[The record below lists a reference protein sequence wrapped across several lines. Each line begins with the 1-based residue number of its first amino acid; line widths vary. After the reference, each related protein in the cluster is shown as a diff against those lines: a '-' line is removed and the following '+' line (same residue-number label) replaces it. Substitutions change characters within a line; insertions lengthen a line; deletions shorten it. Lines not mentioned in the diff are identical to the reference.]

1 MNNSAWDQFALQQL
15 VRYEAL
21 FELLD
26 DIQKTEDIASICDC
40 IARQWKY
47 FANVANWR
55 LVVTKTEGF
64 KVIDGFR
71 GQALIEDTEYLD
83 SWDFYFW
90 ERQLPQLVPVDTTN
104 EDYLPPKH
112 MNGTSFV
119 EIQVLPFFRS
129 DSCIGLLSAAARHE
143 PFSDLDKR
151 FIRLF
156 GSFFT
161 DRIYSILLR
170 QRAEEVLIHKATY
183 DPLTKIWNRG
193 AIIEHLNSHLAL
205 SERTKQPLS
214 LIICDIDFFKAINDK
229 YGHLAGDAI
238 LVEVAKRL
246 EEQTREGERLGR
258 YGGEEFL
265 AVLYPC
271 NQVQA
276 EHVAERMRKII
287 QSIPFKIGDPIEE
300 KAIDVTISLGV
311 FCQDGNSV
319 SIVRDLLKLADAA
332 LYQSKSAGRNRISVA
347 SQGM

>member
-1 MNNSAWDQFALQQL
+1 MSESAWNQFTLQQL

-26 DIQKTEDIASICDC
+26 DIQRMDDIASISDC

-55 LVVTKTEGF
+55 LVVTKGEGF

-71 GQALIEDTEYLD
+71 GQALINDTEHLD

-90 ERQLPQLVPVDTTN
+90 QRQLPQLVLVDTQN
-104 EDYLPPKH
+104 EDRSPPKH
-112 MNGTSFV
+112 MNGSSFV

-170 QRAEEVLIHKATY
+170 QRAEEALIHKATY
-183 DPLTKIWNRG
+183 DPLTKVWNRG
-193 AIIEHLNSHLAL
+193 AIIEHLISLLAL
-205 SERTKQPLS
+205 SARTEQPLS

-229 YGHLAGDAI
+229 FGHLAGDAI
-238 LVEVAKRL
+238 LVEVARRL

-276 EHVAERMRKII
+276 EHVAERMRTII
-287 QSIPFKIGDPIEE
+287 QSKPFKIDELAEE
-300 KAIDVTISLGV
+300 TINVTISLGV
-311 FCQDGNSV
+311 YSQDGHSV
-319 SIVRDLLKLADAA
+319 STARDVLKLADAA
-332 LYQSKSAGRNRISVA
+332 LYQSKFAGRNRISVA
-347 SQGM
+347 HQGR